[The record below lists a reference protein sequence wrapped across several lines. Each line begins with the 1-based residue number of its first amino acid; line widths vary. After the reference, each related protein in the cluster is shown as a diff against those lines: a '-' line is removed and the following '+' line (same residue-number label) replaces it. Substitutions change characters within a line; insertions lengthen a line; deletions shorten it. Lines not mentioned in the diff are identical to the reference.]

1 MKDDHIYLF
10 HDIGGVE
17 LLVGFSTIKEQF
29 VRNNFIDE
37 PHVLIG
43 LSENL
48 EYRKTILFK
57 KLKNN
62 LFKGPEYTIGEFTN
76 KFHKEIKAVYE
87 YKDNNGISLSWLEV
101 FQIAIMI
108 KDKKNMDEAISQSIS
123 KLEKLKKFLE
133 ENY

>member
-10 HDIGGVE
+10 HNVGGVE
-17 LLVGFSTIKEQF
+17 LLAGFLTIKEQF
-29 VRNNFIDE
+29 IKNNFVDE

-57 KLKNN
+57 KLKTN

-76 KFHKEIKAVYE
+76 KFNKEIKVIYE
-87 YKDNNGISLSWLEV
+87 YKESNGLSLSWLEV

-108 KDKKNMDEAISQSIS
+108 KDKKNIEESIVQSLS